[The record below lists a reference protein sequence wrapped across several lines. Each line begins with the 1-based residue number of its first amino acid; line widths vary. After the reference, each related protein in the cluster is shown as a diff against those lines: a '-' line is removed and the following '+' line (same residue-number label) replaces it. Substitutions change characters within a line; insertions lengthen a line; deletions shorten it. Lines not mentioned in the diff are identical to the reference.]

1 MQDLASSAMEMQ
13 AMLSAHGG
21 EAAFLVDATD
31 PLQPIV
37 ACNPA
42 LCRLYGYPHETLCGS
57 SWTNLHSGPEDDANQ
72 IESLDRGRGAIRED
86 RACVLTLLSYR
97 QDGQILHTCV
107 RLVSL
112 GHDHAG
118 NASSR
123 RLMGVI
129 ETDVSDL
136 QRMRRM
142 ISDQQRLLSARS
154 SILRVFAD
162 QPNPDIL
169 YLHACDALMQHL
181 PELYAWVA
189 LPGHADSEATPMT
202 MAAGPDGI
210 EPPPVEEQESGIARI
225 VDECLAH
232 GKICGI
238 DELGP
243 DTASPGERLWAE
255 RCGLR
260 SMLALPLGHGG
271 RHAVALALFAPRPG
285 CFGTETLICYT
296 EIVDTINLGLVAL
309 ERERELRLTRDFY
322 AAVSEINQLITRRP
336 DPDTLFEG
344 LCTLILDHAGMD
356 AIWVGLVQPDLRIRV
371 VACATAPDLEFD
383 PYGLD
388 LSAAAGQP
396 NGRGPAGRA
405 IRTGRMQVVEDLA
418 RDAHFKHWRSIHTRS
433 ELRAVAAFPFERG
446 GEIVGVVSVSSRQ
459 PDLFSAPLVDLM
471 QRLAHNI
478 TFGLDDYDRGRNLEY
493 LALHDPMTG
502 LHNRSVFQD
511 RLHQMLHETSRQPG
525 LHAVALL
532 DLDDFK
538 SVNDH
543 YGHSAGDHLLTV
555 VAHRLRPI
563 LRAGDTLARL
573 GGDEFGLLL
582 PAVQDVHMLRGILDR
597 MLAAVKMPIE
607 LPDGSRHNIGASIGV
622 STAANDLATEDLLK
636 RADYALYRAKSRGG
650 RGYAFFDTGLE
661 AEIHARNHV
670 RNNFSHALHAGRIV
684 LHYQPQIDLLND
696 RVLGAEVLVR
706 WQDGDRVLR
715 PDQFIGEVES
725 DTELSRA
732 LGVNILLRAADQLDT
747 WSRQG
752 LNYDLNVNI
761 GLKHLAGSHFPED
774 IDEVIARYPRAAG
787 HLGIEITE
795 REALGNPERVRQHLD
810 WAARRGVRAHLD
822 DFGTAYATLEWL
834 QTLPIAGIKLDVR
847 FVRGILENPH
857 NLGIAASMSVLA
869 MLDDLHLVAE
879 GIENQAERDMLLDLG
894 IRYGQGYY
902 FSPALPIEEFDA
914 WTAAHEPGT
923 DTAANPA
930 FDDLL
935 GLQVMVAQV
944 AAVVHLFELA
954 LEPQAA
960 PPVLSHLLSPGK
972 LPLIRWLG
980 RQMPRGMNPVAYDD
994 IRTALERLLACA
1006 SESLHAWQHDPVG
1019 PGAGRIDEL
1028 QDHLAELRR
1037 QARRFSQ
1044 A

>member
-1 MQDLASSAMEMQ
+1 MDMQ
-13 AMLSAHGG
+13 AALTAHSD

-31 PLQPIV
+31 PLQPII

-42 LCRLYGYPHETLCGS
+42 LSRLYGYPQDKLRGN
-57 SWTNLHSGPEDDANQ
+57 SWTHLHSGPEDDTDHV
-72 IESLDRGRGAIRED
+72 ESLDRGREAIRD
-86 RACVLTLLSYR
+86 GTACVLTLLSYR
-97 QDGQILHTCV
+97 QDGQVLHTRV
-107 RLVSL
+107 RFVSL
-112 GHDHAG
+112 EYARTD
-118 NASSR
+118 NSSHP

-129 ETDVSDL
+129 ETDITEL
-136 QRMRRM
+136 QRLNRM
-142 ISDQQRLLSARS
+142 VTDQQRLLTARS
-154 SILRVFAD
+154 AILRVFAE
-162 QPNPDIL
+162 QPEPDTL
-169 YLHACDALMQHL
+169 YRHACVALMQNL
-181 PELYAWVA
+181 PELRAWVA
-189 LPGHADSEATPMT
+189 LPGQTDAPPILMGLTSEPGDAEPPPITDNEAAIARTVAESLASGRICGIEELSADEATP
-202 MAAGPDGI
+202 
-210 EPPPVEEQESGIARI
+210 
-225 VDECLAH
+225 DEC
-232 GKICGI
+232 
-238 DELGP
+238 
-243 DTASPGERLWAE
+243 LWAE
-255 RCGLR
+255 RTGVR

-271 RHAVALALFAPRPG
+271 RRTAALILFAPKSSG
-285 CFGTETLICYT
+285 FGSETLICYQ
-296 EIVDTINLGLVAL
+296 EIVDTINLGFVAL

-322 AAVSEINQLITRRP
+322 AAVSEINRLITRRP

-344 LCTLILDHAGMD
+344 LCTLILDHASMD
-356 AIWVGLVQPDLRIRV
+356 AIWVGLLQPDLRIRV

-383 PYGLD
+383 PYALD

-396 NGRGPAGRA
+396 SGHGPAGRA
-405 IRTGRMQVVEDLA
+405 IRTGRMQVVKDLTH
-418 RDAHFKHWRSIHTRS
+418 DEHFSHWRSIHSRS
-433 ELRAVAAFPFERG
+433 ELRAVAAFPFKRG

-511 RLHQMLHETSRQPG
+511 RLHQMLHEVTRQPD

-543 YGHSAGDHLLTV
+543 FGHGAGDHLLTV
-555 VAHRLRPI
+555 IAQRLRPI

-582 PAVQDVHMLRGILDR
+582 PGVQDVHMLRGILDR
-597 MLAAVKMPIE
+597 MLNAVKQPVE
-607 LPDGSRHNIGASIGV
+607 LPDGSQQGIGASIGV
-622 STAANDLATEDLLK
+622 STASSELTTEDLLK
-636 RADYALYRAKSRGG
+636 RADYALYRVKSRGG
-650 RGYAFFDTGLE
+650 HGYAFFDTGLE

-670 RNNFSHALHAGRIV
+670 RNNFTNALHAGQIV
-684 LHYQPQIDLLND
+684 LYYQPQIDLLND

-706 WQDGDRVLR
+706 WQDGDRVLP

-732 LGVNILLRAADQLDT
+732 LGLNILLRAADQLDT

-761 GLKHLAGSHFPED
+761 GLKHLAGGHFTED

-795 REALGNPERVRQHLD
+795 REALGNPERVGRHLE

-834 QTLPIAGIKLDVR
+834 QALPIAGIKLDVR

-879 GIENQAERDMLLDLG
+879 GIENRAERDMLLDLG

-902 FSPALPIEEFDA
+902 FSPALPIDEFDA

-923 DTAANPA
+923 DIAASPA

-954 LEPQAA
+954 LELQPA
-960 PPVLSHLLSPGK
+960 PPVLLHLLNPGK

-980 RQMPRGMNPVAYDD
+980 RQMPSGMNLAAYDD
-994 IRTALERLLACA
+994 IRAALERLLAHA
-1006 SESLHAWQHDPVG
+1006 AESLQTWQHDP
-1019 PGAGRIDEL
+1019 AGLGTDRIDEL
-1028 QDHLAELRR
+1028 QDLLGELHH
-1037 QARRFSQ
+1037 QARRCTQ